1 MPYNTEKVGL
11 PYKSKH
17 NFKRKNQVT
26 LLMITNGKKWH
37 YLAVKSFSVSLRGI
51 TSKHNGNF
59 YYLNFFTNIVQK
71 KNLKNMKKYVMIMI
85 IM

>member
-1 MPYNTEKVGL
+1 
-11 PYKSKH
+11 
-17 NFKRKNQVT
+17 
-26 LLMITNGKKWH
+26 MITNGKKWH
-37 YLAVKSFSVSLRGI
+37 YLAVKNFSVSLRGI

>member
-1 MPYNTEKVGL
+1 
-11 PYKSKH
+11 
-17 NFKRKNQVT
+17 
-26 LLMITNGKKWH
+26 MITNGKMWH
-37 YLAVKSFSVSLRGI
+37 YLAVKNFSVSLRGI

-71 KNLKNMKKYVMIMI
+71 KNLKNMKKYVMFMI